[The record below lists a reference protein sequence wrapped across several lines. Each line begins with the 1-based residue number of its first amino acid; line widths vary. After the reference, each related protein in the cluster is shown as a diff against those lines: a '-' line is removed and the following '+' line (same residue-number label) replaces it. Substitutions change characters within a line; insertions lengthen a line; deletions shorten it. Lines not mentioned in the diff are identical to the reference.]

1 MKNQNLYNIRVE
13 TPADYETVE
22 TLTRRAFYNMY
33 IPGCSEHY
41 LVRTMR
47 SHEDFIP
54 QLALIA
60 ELDGQIIGNIMY
72 TKAKLVDEAG
82 ETKEILTFGPLCI
95 APEYQRRGC
104 GKALMQHSFQ
114 KAVSMGYDV
123 VVIFGSPSNYVSSGF
138 QSCKKHN
145 VCLEGGKFPA
155 AMMVKELKPGALDGR
170 RWFYYDSPAMQL
182 DEEAAQ
188 RYDDSLEPMEKKH
201 QPSQEEFYILSNA
214 ALQ

>member
-72 TKAKLVDEAG
+72 TKAKVVDE
-82 ETKEILTFGPLCI
+82 EI
-95 APEYQRRGC
+95 
-104 GKALMQHSFQ
+104 
-114 KAVSMGYDV
+114 
-123 VVIFGSPSNYVSSGF
+123 
-138 QSCKKHN
+138 
-145 VCLEGGKFPA
+145 
-155 AMMVKELKPGALDGR
+155 GR
-170 RWFYYDSPAMQL
+170 ASWRERVF
-182 DEEAAQ
+182 
-188 RYDDSLEPMEKKH
+188 
-201 QPSQEEFYILSNA
+201 ITV
-214 ALQ
+214 